1 MKRSTSRS
9 LTTHAGS
16 FPRLADLLAMHRAKQ
31 SGQPYDNDMLIKL
44 HVGNFRVRDMSVRPV
59 YNKYE

>member
-1 MKRSTSRS
+1 MKQSTERI

-16 FPRLADLLAMHRAKQ
+16 LPRPADLLEMHRAKQ

-44 HVGNFRVRDMSVRPV
+44 NVGNFRVRDMSVRPV
-59 YNKYE
+59 YNKY